1 MTTGSS
7 TYQAGECNI
16 DAHGV
21 NDRKRLAWI
30 CTISGA
36 AVLVTMFVLHAPPV
50 GRFVVAACFSV
61 AAVLNFRQ
69 ASEHFCV
76 VNGAL
81 GMSEVNGKKSKI
93 ANAAFR
99 TVDREKAIRD
109 ILIAGAVGLVIGS
122 IGLLPF

>member
-1 MTTGSS
+1 METDSRV
-7 TYQAGECNI
+7 YQAGACNL
-16 DAHGV
+16 DAPGV
-21 NDRKRLAWI
+21 NARQRLAWI
-30 CTISGA
+30 STIAGV
-36 AVLVTMFVLHAPPV
+36 AVVVTLFILHAPPT
-50 GRFVVAACFSV
+50 GRFLAAAFFAF

-93 ANAAFR
+93 ANEFR

-109 ILIAGAVGLVIGS
+109 ILIAGAVGVVIGS
-122 IGLLPF
+122 VGFLPV